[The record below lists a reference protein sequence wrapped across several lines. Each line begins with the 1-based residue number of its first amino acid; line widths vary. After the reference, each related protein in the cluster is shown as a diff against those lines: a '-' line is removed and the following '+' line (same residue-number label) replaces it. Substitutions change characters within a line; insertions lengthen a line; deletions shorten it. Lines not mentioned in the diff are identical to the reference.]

1 MIQIH
6 NSTQLKVKEQHFVAV
21 LHFTVTAGSSIMD
34 ITFTL
39 IWVRNSPKF
48 YFTVDIKV

>member
-1 MIQIH
+1 MIQVHI
-6 NSTQLKVKEQHFVAV
+6 STQIKVKKQHFVAI

-39 IWVRNSPKF
+39 IWVGNGPKF